1 MRQRVIPSS
10 ESTDSLMEPL
20 AQRPNLISLL
30 DIKVEATEAIV
41 VAQRALQ
48 TQVNI
53 DNLEWLQVFLRPKPF
68 VQRAERESFDFY
80 F

>member
-30 DIKVEATEAIV
+30 DIKVEAT
-41 VAQRALQ
+41 
-48 TQVNI
+48 QVNI
-53 DNLEWLQVFLRPKPF
+53 DNLEWLQVFLRPKPS